1 MESVSLWW
9 PCSYSNNN
17 NFKYI
22 NITYQPDDM
31 FPEGQ
36 PNFKE
41 QSDVNIKNYSL
52 FKEDKR
58 QFILESH
65 MDAHSPQTE

>member
-1 MESVSLWW
+1 MCL
-9 PCSYSNNN
+9 
-17 NFKYI
+17 
-22 NITYQPDDM
+22 M